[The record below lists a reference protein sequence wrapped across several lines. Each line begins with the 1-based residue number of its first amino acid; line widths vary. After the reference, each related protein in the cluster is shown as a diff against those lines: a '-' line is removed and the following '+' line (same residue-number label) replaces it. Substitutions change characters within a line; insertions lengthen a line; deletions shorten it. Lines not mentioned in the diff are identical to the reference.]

1 MTTPEPHTPHPET
14 AWQDLAPAAD
24 IEADGHRCINAADRE
39 VIAFHT
45 PRGFSCM
52 ANVCPHAGLPLH
64 EGEVR
69 GMTITCPYHAYT
81 YHTHTGKN
89 IDFPEFEPPA
99 TMYPT
104 RVTDAGILQAQLPPT
119 KPTT

>member
-1 MTTPEPHTPHPET
+1 MPDADATPEAGWH
-14 AWQDLAPAAD
+14 DLAPAAE
-24 IEADGHRCINAADRE
+24 IEADGHRCIKADPHV

-69 GMTITCPYHAYT
+69 GMTITCPFHAYT

-89 IDFPEFEPPA
+89 IDFPELEPPA

-104 RVTDAGILQAQLPPT
+104 RVTDTGILQAQLPEPQS
-119 KPTT
+119 